1 MPDAA
6 EIGDIRLRTYEF
18 LERGRRNDRASQ
30 VFDLS
35 IVTLILLNVTA
46 SVVGTVPWIHQSW
59 GRALDQF
66 DTFCVAVFTVEYAAR
81 IWSAPSNPRYRG
93 LSDAAARLRHAR
105 TPLMAV
111 DFLALMPFL
120 VQFIIH
126 ADFGPFRVLRIVRF
140 YRLARYVP
148 ALETIVRVIVS
159 EARRLLGTLI
169 LFAGLLLFSGVL
181 MYIAEGRVQ
190 PDRLGSVPQAMW
202 WAVVTLSTV
211 GYGDIVPVTVAGK
224 FIASVTMFLGI
235 MFFALPVSIIASGY
249 QEEIKRRDFVVNFA
263 MVARVPLFSTLDPTS
278 IAQLTGLLTARKVAG
293 GTVIVSKGDDAEEM
307 FFIVSGRVEVELPN
321 NPVILGE
328 GDYFGEI
335 ALITGGTRTATV
347 RTIGACELL
356 QLDRH
361 DFRHMAERN
370 PHIHD
375 AVNRLANLRM
385 SQHKDQGEGQ

>member
-1 MPDAA
+1 MPDTA
-6 EIGDIRLRTYEF
+6 EVNDVRLRTYEF
-18 LERGRRNDRASQ
+18 LERGRRNDPASQ

-46 SVVGTVPWIHQSW
+46 SVAGTVPWIHQSW
-59 GRALDQF
+59 GRTLDQF

-81 IWSAPSNPRYRG
+81 IWSAPANPRYRG
-93 LSDAAARLRHAR
+93 LTAMAARLRHAR

-111 DFLALMPFL
+111 DFLAIMPF
-120 VQFIIH
+120 VIQFIIH

-190 PDRLGSVPQAMW
+190 PDQLGSVPQAMW

-211 GYGDIVPVTVAGK
+211 GYGDVVPVTVAGK
-224 FIASVTMFLGI
+224 FIASITMFLGI

-263 MVARVPLFSTLDPTS
+263 MVARVPLFAKLDPTS

-347 RTIGACELL
+347 RAVGACELL

-361 DFRHMAERN
+361 DFRHLAERN
-370 PHIHD
+370 PHIGE
-375 AVNRLANLRM
+375 AVHRMANLRM
-385 SQHKDQGEGQ
+385 SQHKDNKAE

>member
-1 MPDAA
+1 MPDTA
-6 EIGDIRLRTYEF
+6 EVNDVRLRTYEF
-18 LERGRRNDRASQ
+18 LERGRRNDPASQ

-46 SVVGTVPWIHQSW
+46 SVAGTVPWIHQSW
-59 GRALDQF
+59 GRTLDQF

-81 IWSAPSNPRYRG
+81 IWSAPANPRYRG
-93 LSDAAARLRHAR
+93 LTAMAARLRHAR
-105 TPLMAV
+105 TPLMAI
-111 DFLALMPFL
+111 DFLAIMPF
-120 VQFIIH
+120 VIQFIIH

-190 PDRLGSVPQAMW
+190 PDQLGSVPQAMW

-211 GYGDIVPVTVAGK
+211 GYGDVVPVTVAGK
-224 FIASVTMFLGI
+224 FIASITMFLGI

-263 MVARVPLFSTLDPTS
+263 MVARVPLFAKLDPTS

-347 RTIGACELL
+347 RAVGACELL

-361 DFRHMAERN
+361 DFRHLAERN
-370 PHIHD
+370 PHIGE
-375 AVNRLANLRM
+375 AVHRMANLRM
-385 SQHKDQGEGQ
+385 SQHKDNKAE

>member
-1 MPDAA
+1 MPDTA
-6 EIGDIRLRTYEF
+6 EVNDVRLRTYEF
-18 LERGRRNDRASQ
+18 LERGRRNDPASQ

-59 GRALDQF
+59 GRTLDQF

-81 IWSAPSNPRYRG
+81 IWSAPANPRYRG
-93 LSDAAARLRHAR
+93 LTAMAARLRHAR
-105 TPLMAV
+105 TPLMVV
-111 DFLALMPFL
+111 DFLAIMPF
-120 VQFIIH
+120 VIQFIIH

-190 PDRLGSVPQAMW
+190 PDQLGSVPQAMW

-211 GYGDIVPVTVAGK
+211 GYGDVVPVTVAGK
-224 FIASVTMFLGI
+224 FIASITMFLGI

-263 MVARVPLFSTLDPTS
+263 MVARVPLFAKLDPTS

-347 RTIGACELL
+347 RAVGACELL

-361 DFRHMAERN
+361 DFRHLAERN
-370 PHIHD
+370 PHIGESVH
-375 AVNRLANLRM
+375 RMANLRM
-385 SQHKDQGEGQ
+385 SQHKDNKAE

>member
-1 MPDAA
+1 M
-6 EIGDIRLRTYEF
+6 
-18 LERGRRNDRASQ
+18 
-30 VFDLS
+30 V
-35 IVTLILLNVTA
+35 
-46 SVVGTVPWIHQSW
+46 
-59 GRALDQF
+59 
-66 DTFCVAVFTVEYAAR
+66 
-81 IWSAPSNPRYRG
+81 
-93 LSDAAARLRHAR
+93 
-105 TPLMAV
+105 V
-111 DFLALMPFL
+111 DFLAIMPF
-120 VQFIIH
+120 VIQFIIH

-224 FIASVTMFLGI
+224 FIASITMFLGI

-263 MVARVPLFSTLDPTS
+263 MVARVPLFAKLDPTS

-347 RTIGACELL
+347 RAVGACELL

-361 DFRHMAERN
+361 DFRHLAERN
-370 PHIHD
+370 PHIGE
-375 AVNRLANLRM
+375 AVHRVASLRM
-385 SQHKDQGEGQ
+385 SQHKDNKAE

>member
-148 ALETIVRVIVS
+148 ALETIVLVIVS

>member
-1 MPDAA
+1 MPDTA
-6 EIGDIRLRTYEF
+6 EVNDVRLRTYEF
-18 LERGRRNDRASQ
+18 LERGRRNDPASQ

-46 SVVGTVPWIHQSW
+46 SVAGTVPWIHQSW
-59 GRALDQF
+59 GRTLDQF

-81 IWSAPSNPRYRG
+81 IWSAPANPRYRG
-93 LSDAAARLRHAR
+93 MTAMAARLRHAR

-111 DFLALMPFL
+111 DFMAIMPF
-120 VQFIIH
+120 VIQFIIH

-148 ALETIVRVIVS
+148 ALETIVRVIVA

-211 GYGDIVPVTVAGK
+211 GYGDVVPVTVAGK
-224 FIASVTMFLGI
+224 FIASMTMFLGI

-263 MVARVPLFSTLDPTS
+263 MVARVPLFAKLDPTS

-347 RTIGACELL
+347 RAVGACELL

-361 DFRHMAERN
+361 DFRHLAERN
-370 PHIHD
+370 PHIGE
-375 AVNRLANLRM
+375 AVHRMANLRM
-385 SQHKDQGEGQ
+385 SQHKDNKAE

>member
-1 MPDAA
+1 MPDTA
-6 EIGDIRLRTYEF
+6 EVNDVRLRTYEF
-18 LERGRRNDRASQ
+18 LERGRRNDPASQ

-46 SVVGTVPWIHQSW
+46 SVAGTVPWIHQSW
-59 GRALDQF
+59 GRTLDQF

-81 IWSAPSNPRYRG
+81 IWSAPANPRYRG
-93 LSDAAARLRHAR
+93 MTAMAARLRHAR

-111 DFLALMPFL
+111 DFMAIMPF
-120 VQFIIH
+120 VIQFIIH

-211 GYGDIVPVTVAGK
+211 GYGDVVPVTVAGK
-224 FIASVTMFLGI
+224 FIASMTMFLGI

-263 MVARVPLFSTLDPTS
+263 MVARVPLFAKLDPTS

-347 RTIGACELL
+347 RAVGACELL

-361 DFRHMAERN
+361 DFRHLAERN
-370 PHIHD
+370 PHIGE
-375 AVNRLANLRM
+375 AVHRMANLRM
-385 SQHKDQGEGQ
+385 SQHKDNKAE

>member
-1 MPDAA
+1 MPDTA
-6 EIGDIRLRTYEF
+6 EVNDVRLRTYEF
-18 LERGRRNDRASQ
+18 LERGRRNDPASQ

-59 GRALDQF
+59 GRTLDQF

-81 IWSAPSNPRYRG
+81 IWSAPANPRYRG
-93 LSDAAARLRHAR
+93 LTAMAARLRHAR
-105 TPLMAV
+105 TPLMAI
-111 DFLALMPFL
+111 DFLAIMPF
-120 VQFIIH
+120 VIQFIIH

-211 GYGDIVPVTVAGK
+211 GYGDVVPVTVAGK
-224 FIASVTMFLGI
+224 FIASITMFLGI

-263 MVARVPLFSTLDPTS
+263 MVARVPLFAKLDPTS

-347 RTIGACELL
+347 RAVGACELL

-361 DFRHMAERN
+361 DFRHLAERN
-370 PHIHD
+370 PHIGE
-375 AVNRLANLRM
+375 AVHRMANLRL
-385 SQHKDQGEGQ
+385 SQHKDNKAE

>member
-1 MPDAA
+1 MTDKA
-6 EIGDIRLRTYEF
+6 EVGDIRLRTFEF
-18 LERGRRNDRASQ
+18 LERGRRNDPASRL
-30 VFDLS
+30 FDLS
-35 IVTLILLNVTA
+35 IVCLILLNVTG
-46 SVVGTVPWIHQSW
+46 SVAGTVPWIHQSW
-59 GRALDQF
+59 GRTLDQF
-66 DTFCVAVFTVEYAAR
+66 DTFCVAIFTVEYAAR
-81 IWSAPSNPRYRG
+81 IWSAPANPRYRG
-93 LSDAAARLRHAR
+93 LSDTAARLRHAG
-105 TPLMAV
+105 TPLMVV

-120 VQFIIH
+120 IQFIVN

-181 MYIAEGRVQ
+181 MYIAEGQVQ
-190 PDRLGSVPQAMW
+190 PDKLGSVPQAMW

-211 GYGDIVPVTVAGK
+211 GYGDIVPVTAAGK
-224 FIASVTMFLGI
+224 LIASITMFLGI

-249 QEEIKRRDFVVNFA
+249 QEEIKRRDFVVNFT

-293 GTVIVSKGDDAEEM
+293 GTVIVSKGDTAEEM
-307 FFIVSGRVEVELPN
+307 FFIVSGRVEVELPH

-335 ALITGGTRTATV
+335 ALITGGSRTATV
-347 RTIGACELL
+347 RALGACELL

-361 DFRHMAERN
+361 DFRHLADRN
-370 PHIHD
+370 PQINE
-375 AVNRLANLRM
+375 AVQKVASLRM
-385 SQHKDQGEGQ
+385 AQHQDQKSD

>member
-1 MPDAA
+1 MPDTA
-6 EIGDIRLRTYEF
+6 EVNDVRLRTYEF
-18 LERGRRNDRASQ
+18 LERGRRNDPASQ

-46 SVVGTVPWIHQSW
+46 SVAGTVPWIHQSW
-59 GRALDQF
+59 GRTLDQF

-81 IWSAPSNPRYRG
+81 IWSAPANPRYRG
-93 LSDAAARLRHAR
+93 LTAMAARLRHAR
-105 TPLMAV
+105 TPLMAI
-111 DFLALMPFL
+111 DFLAIMPF
-120 VQFIIH
+120 VIQFIIH

-190 PDRLGSVPQAMW
+190 PDQLGSVPQAMW

-211 GYGDIVPVTVAGK
+211 GYGDVVPVTVAGK
-224 FIASVTMFLGI
+224 FIASITMFLGI

-263 MVARVPLFSTLDPTS
+263 MVARVPLFAKLDPTS

-347 RTIGACELL
+347 RAVGACELL

-361 DFRHMAERN
+361 DFRHLAERN
-370 PHIHD
+370 PHIGE
-375 AVNRLANLRM
+375 AVHRVANLRL
-385 SQHKDQGEGQ
+385 SQHKDNKAE

>member
-1 MPDAA
+1 MPDTA
-6 EIGDIRLRTYEF
+6 EVNDVRLRTYEF
-18 LERGRRNDRASQ
+18 LERGRRNDPASQ

-46 SVVGTVPWIHQSW
+46 SVAGTVPWIHQSW
-59 GRALDQF
+59 GRTLDQF

-81 IWSAPSNPRYRG
+81 IWSAPANPRYRG
-93 LSDAAARLRHAR
+93 LTAMAARLRHAR
-105 TPLMAV
+105 TPLMAI
-111 DFLALMPFL
+111 DFLAIMPF
-120 VQFIIH
+120 VIQFIIH

-190 PDRLGSVPQAMW
+190 PDQLGSVPQAMW

-211 GYGDIVPVTVAGK
+211 GYGDVVPVTVAGK
-224 FIASVTMFLGI
+224 FIASITMFLGI

-263 MVARVPLFSTLDPTS
+263 MVARVPLFAKLDPTS

-347 RTIGACELL
+347 RAVGACELL

-361 DFRHMAERN
+361 DFRHLAERN
-370 PHIHD
+370 PHIGE
-375 AVNRLANLRM
+375 AVHRMANLRL
-385 SQHKDQGEGQ
+385 SQHKDNKAE

>member
-1 MPDAA
+1 MTDKA
-6 EIGDIRLRTYEF
+6 EVGDIRLRTFEF
-18 LERGRRNDRASQ
+18 LERGRRNDPASRL
-30 VFDLS
+30 FDLS
-35 IVTLILLNVTA
+35 IVCLILLNVTG
-46 SVVGTVPWIHQSW
+46 SVAGTVPWIHQSW
-59 GRALDQF
+59 GPTLDQF
-66 DTFCVAVFTVEYAAR
+66 DTFCVAIFTVEYAAR
-81 IWSAPSNPRYRG
+81 IWSAPANPRYRG
-93 LSDAAARLRHAR
+93 LSDTAARLRHAG
-105 TPLMAV
+105 TPLMVV

-120 VQFIIH
+120 IQFVVN
-126 ADFGPFRVLRIVRF
+126 ADFGPFRVLRIIRF

-190 PDRLGSVPQAMW
+190 PDKLGSVPQAMW

-211 GYGDIVPVTVAGK
+211 GYGDIVPVTAAGK
-224 FIASVTMFLGI
+224 LIASITMFLGI

-249 QEEIKRRDFVVNFA
+249 QEVIKRRDFVVNFA

-293 GTVIVSKGDDAEEM
+293 GTVIVSKGDTAEEM
-307 FFIVSGRVEVELPN
+307 FFIVSGRVEVELPH

-335 ALITGGTRTATV
+335 ALITGGSRTATV
-347 RTIGACELL
+347 RALGACELL

-361 DFRHMAERN
+361 DFRHLADRN
-370 PHIHD
+370 PQINE
-375 AVNRLANLRM
+375 AVQRVASLRM
-385 SQHKDQGEGQ
+385 AQHQEQKPD

>member
-1 MPDAA
+1 M
-6 EIGDIRLRTYEF
+6 
-18 LERGRRNDRASQ
+18 
-30 VFDLS
+30 
-35 IVTLILLNVTA
+35 TA
-46 SVVGTVPWIHQSW
+46 SVAGTVPWIHQSW
-59 GRALDQF
+59 GRTLDQF

-81 IWSAPSNPRYRG
+81 IWSAPANPRYRG
-93 LSDAAARLRHAR
+93 LTAMAARLRHAR
-105 TPLMAV
+105 TPLMAI
-111 DFLALMPFL
+111 DFLAIMPF
-120 VQFIIH
+120 VIQFIIH

-190 PDRLGSVPQAMW
+190 PDQLGSVPQAMW

-211 GYGDIVPVTVAGK
+211 GYGDVVPVTVAGK
-224 FIASVTMFLGI
+224 FIASITMFLGI

-263 MVARVPLFSTLDPTS
+263 MVARVPLFAKLDPTS

-347 RTIGACELL
+347 RAVGACELL

-361 DFRHMAERN
+361 DFRHLAERN
-370 PHIHD
+370 PHIGE
-375 AVNRLANLRM
+375 AVHRMANLRL
-385 SQHKDQGEGQ
+385 SQHKDNKAE